1 VGWYRHIIKKN
12 GHYWVKKWMNY
23 QAEGAKSRDKPKN
36 WENEAAEK
44 HSQNNNYARK
54 TLQTVKTRGS

>member
-1 VGWYRHIIKKN
+1 MVQAYYKKEWTLL
-12 GHYWVKKWMNY
+12 GEKWMNY